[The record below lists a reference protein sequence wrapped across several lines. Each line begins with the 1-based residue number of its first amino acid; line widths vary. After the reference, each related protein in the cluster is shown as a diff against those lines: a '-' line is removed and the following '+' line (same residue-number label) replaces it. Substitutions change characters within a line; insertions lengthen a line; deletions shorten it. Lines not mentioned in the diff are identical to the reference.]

1 LKSSINTLFLFVP
14 LPLRLFL
21 AASCS
26 IAFRGKVWPGNWM
39 GKEDRAF
46 NKAFGD
52 MPCDFKILFAPSQP
66 IDLLMLSIN
75 FWLVLMM
82 IAIYILTSCR
92 WSLEVLHQISMS
104 GLGLIM
110 LWRRTVF
117 NLFALLQSF
126 VLIMVSFISDL
137 MLKLLNGLR
146 CGKTWPWAK
155 KVD

>member
-1 LKSSINTLFLFVP
+1 
-14 LPLRLFL
+14 
-21 AASCS
+21 
-26 IAFRGKVWPGNWM
+26 M

-104 GLGLIM
+104 GPGLIM
-110 LWRRTVF
+110 L
-117 NLFALLQSF
+117 
-126 VLIMVSFISDL
+126 
-137 MLKLLNGLR
+137 
-146 CGKTWPWAK
+146 
-155 KVD
+155 